1 MHHRSLDV
9 ANSTPAMER
18 LKQHSNPIINEYL
31 QRGFGT
37 MTKNDFEV
45 MILHELLQSELKG
58 KSNYEISQA
67 LRIPE
72 SKVKRL
78 VYEVNLR
85 YETEDSVYLENF
97 IDCLLGAQE
106 MRDGNKIKF
115 IIEDVATRRYLDS
128 VLKSKHLYSD
138 TSWNTEIVVITPK
151 SLASVLEKLLTSKE
165 ADMVRN
171 RIELAKAELK
181 KERILKG
188 LEDLL
193 LGLTRGGVENAA
205 SIFVDLF
212 GNK

>member
-1 MHHRSLDV
+1 MK
-9 ANSTPAMER
+9 R
-18 LKQHSNPIINEYL
+18 LKEHSNPIINEYL

-78 VYEVNLR
+78 IYEVNLR

-97 IDCLLGAQE
+97 IDSLLGAQE
-106 MRDGNKIKF
+106 MRDGDKIKF

-128 VLKSKHLYSD
+128 KLKERHLYSD
-138 TSWNTEIVVITPK
+138 TSWNSEIVIITPR
-151 SLASVLEKLLTSKE
+151 SLASVLEVLLTLKD

-171 RIELAKAELK
+171 RIKLAKDELK
-181 KERILKG
+181 KEIILKG

-193 LGLTRGGVENAA
+193 GGITQGCADSAVSA
-205 SIFVDLF
+205 FVSLF
-212 GNK
+212 DKK

>member
-1 MHHRSLDV
+1 MK
-9 ANSTPAMER
+9 R
-18 LKQHSNPIINEYL
+18 LKEHSNPIINEYL

-45 MILHELLQSELKG
+45 MILHELLQGELKG

-97 IDCLLGAQE
+97 IDSLLGAQE
-106 MRDGNKIKF
+106 MRDGDKIKF

-128 VLKSKHLYSD
+128 KLKERHLYSD
-138 TSWNTEIVVITPK
+138 TSWNSEIVIITPR
-151 SLASVLEKLLTSKE
+151 SLASVLEVLLTSKD

-171 RIELAKAELK
+171 RIKLAKDELK
-181 KERILKG
+181 KEIILKG

-193 LGLTRGGVENAA
+193 GGITRGCANSAVSA
-205 SIFVDLF
+205 FVSLF
-212 GNK
+212 EKKTI